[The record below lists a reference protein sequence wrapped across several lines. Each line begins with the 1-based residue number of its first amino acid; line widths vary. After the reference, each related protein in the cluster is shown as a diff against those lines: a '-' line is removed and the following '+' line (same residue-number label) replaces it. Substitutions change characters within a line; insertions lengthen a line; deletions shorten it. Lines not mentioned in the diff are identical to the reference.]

1 MLGNI
6 LSLLCHSF
14 TNCGEGKPE
23 ANTHNDIQ
31 LKELKKLLISLV
43 IRTNV
48 FKKQN
53 AGIFIHS
60 VI

>member
-31 LKELKKLLISLV
+31 LKELKNVNKLGYKNKRI
-43 IRTNV
+43 
-48 FKKQN
+48 
-53 AGIFIHS
+53 
-60 VI
+60 